1 MRALMASRDAFGI
14 RFERRFGDRSTGR
27 RIRTYRLPD
36 KFGVTV
42 QSPKGEVEIT
52 GNTQGRIANKGME
65 GLAISPDGRTL
76 YCAMQSPLEPG
87 RRRRRGAYAHR
98 AHRRAHRHR
107 ERNRLPAGITS
118 DNIPAKLEGFAFDD
132 ADLGAGSSGLERQ
145 EFSDHLCDDD
155 AWQTF
160 HRDAC
165 DDHRH

>member
-1 MRALMASRDAFGI
+1 MARCRVHSNQDGGVDAAH
-14 RFERRFGDRSTGR
+14 T
-27 RIRTYRLPD
+27 RIVRMDARTD
-36 KFGVTV
+36 IVN
-42 QSPKGEVEIT
+42 EI
-52 GNTQGRIANKGME
+52 
-65 GLAISPDGRTL
+65 
-76 YCAMQSPLEPG
+76 
-87 RRRRRGAYAHR
+87 AY
-98 AHRRAHRHR
+98 
-107 ERNRLPAGITS
+107 PPGITS